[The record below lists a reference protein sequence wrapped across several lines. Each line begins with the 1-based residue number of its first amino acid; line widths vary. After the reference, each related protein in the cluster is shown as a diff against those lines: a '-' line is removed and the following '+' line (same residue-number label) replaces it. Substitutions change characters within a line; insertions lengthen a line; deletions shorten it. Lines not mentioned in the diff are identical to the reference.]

1 MSSQCPSEPQENT
14 LACVIPA
21 KAGIL
26 MRHEDLN
33 IRKIPAFAGM
43 TQALASR
50 KDRSD
55 RPDRS
60 DRSDVGGAYYR

>member
-26 MRHEDLN
+26 RRHEDLN

-43 TQALASR
+43 VRLC
-50 KDRSD
+50 
-55 RPDRS
+55 
-60 DRSDVGGAYYR
+60 AYIVRVV

>member
-26 MRHEDLN
+26 RRHEDLN

-43 TQALASR
+43 TAAGVCLRDQM
-50 KDRSD
+50 DQ
-55 RPDRS
+55 
-60 DRSDVGGAYYR
+60 VG

>member
-26 MRHEDLN
+26 MRHEDLS
-33 IRKIPAFAGM
+33 IRKIPVFAGM
-43 TQALASR
+43 T
-50 KDRSD
+50 
-55 RPDRS
+55 
-60 DRSDVGGAYYR
+60 VGGVCLRDQLGHLGTACRAPT